1 MRYGRYNHQGYFGE
15 SFVRVLASAAG
26 LVAGK
31 QDIDVTA
38 VDFSFD
44 FPGSRGTTRYPK
56 IEAQVKS
63 WSSPAGSADMW
74 HYGMTVDHFNDLAG
88 PGYHVPRYLSL
99 QSGQWY
105 LGLRGAEQRQYC
117 LGREDSGVVEQSFV
131 HIADLLDVEAAVRQ
145 PLRLDA
151 APAPAAQHQQR
162 VQHPQHGPVVDAD
175 LTEPR
180 VPARVERGPDG
191 GRPHQAGVEGVGAQ
205 L

>member
-31 QDIDVTA
+31 QDIDVTG

-88 PGYHVPRYLSL
+88 PGYHVPRYLFL
-99 QSGQWY
+99 I
-105 LGLRGAEQRQYC
+105 
-117 LGREDSGVVEQSFV
+117 VV
-131 HIADLLDVEAAVRQ
+131 
-145 PLRLDA
+145 P
-151 APAPAAQHQQR
+151 
-162 VQHPQHGPVVDAD
+162 
-175 LTEPR
+175 
-180 VPARVERGPDG
+180 
-191 GRPHQAGVEGVGAQ
+191 GRPRDLRRG
-205 L
+205 

>member
-31 QDIDVTA
+31 QDIDVTG

-88 PGYHVPRYLSL
+88 PGYHVPRYLFL
-99 QSGQWY
+99 IVMPADRAIY
-105 LGLRGAEQRQYC
+105 AE
-117 LGREDSGVVEQSFV
+117 
-131 HIADLLDVEAAVRQ
+131 ADVEM
-145 PLRLDA
+145 LRLRHSSYWVSLADQAPLDA
-151 APAPAAQHQQR
+151 AVQR
-162 VQHPQHGPVVDAD
+162 SVTV
-175 LTEPR
+175 R
-180 VPARVERGPDG
+180 VPKRNLLTVAAMRALMSPRPVLRVTP
-191 GRPHQAGVEGVGAQ
+191 
-205 L
+205 